1 MNDYVFSWAENDV
14 GQMVHVDSVP
24 NGIACNCHCPRCKEP
39 LLARHGKVL
48 AHGFAHHS
56 EDRAAN
62 LDICYQVILY
72 KLAEHIVQTAKHI
85 HAPTYYGIY
94 PEKDIWFTDV
104 KIDGQYE
111 RADKQPDVVATAED
125 GTQYLV
131 EFTFDHKV
139 QHKQPV
145 DYSSMNC
152 IEVTLKGQTLE
163 SLENF
168 LLNKGDGRK
177 WVNNEKYFTSIDRLY
192 QSKGKSIRITQ
203 EKTCA
208 SCPIKENCSGAALN
222 GVILKIENNGNV
234 YRLCKTQEYDR
245 RLKWHQEE
253 ERRKAEQER
262 IKRMSLEERLLASPA
277 RPLMH
282 IAYFSDGTVKVT
294 EEWSSKDLHKKWYN
308 ESILEFTVDAGQN
321 SSFIAAMYI
330 RHRGYAL
337 KDCIICQ
344 FCHDGYCSR
353 DVEEPN
359 AWTCRAFT
367 VSSQLRFMVAKGF
380 SRWVVET

>member
-1 MNDYVFSWAENDV
+1 MSDYVFSWAENAA

-24 NGIACNCHCPRCKEP
+24 NGILCNCHCPRCHEP

-56 EDRAAN
+56 EDRSAR

-72 KLAEHIVQTAKHI
+72 KLAEHIIQTAKHI
-85 HAPTYYGIY
+85 HVPSYYGIY

-104 KIDGQYE
+104 KVDGQYE

-125 GTQYLV
+125 ETQYLV

-168 LLNKGDGRK
+168 LLYSSEGRK
-177 WVNNEKYFTSIDRLY
+177 WVNNEKYFTSIDGLY

-203 EKTCA
+203 EKTC
-208 SCPIKENCSGAALN
+208 STCPIRMDCAGAILKGN
-222 GVILKIENNGNV
+222 VLKIENNGNV
-234 YRLCKTQEYDR
+234 YRLCKTEEYNTK
-245 RLKWHQEE
+245 LKRFQ
-253 ERRKAEQER
+253 EQER
-262 IKRMSLEERLLASPA
+262 FRRKSLEEKLSCSPEK
-277 RPLMH
+277 RLMH
-282 IAYFSDGTVKVT
+282 IAYFADGMVKMD
-294 EEWSSKDLHKKWYN
+294 ENWSSRDLHKKMCDG
-308 ESILEFTVDAGQN
+308 SVLEFTVDAGED
-321 SSFIAAMYI
+321 SSYIAAMYI
-330 RHRGYAL
+330 RHQGYNL
-337 KDCIICQ
+337 KDCIICE
-344 FCHDGYCSR
+344 FCRDGYCYR
-353 DVEEPN
+353 NVEQSS
-359 AWTCRAFT
+359 AWTCKAFT
-367 VSSQLRFMVAKGF
+367 VSAQLRFMVSRGF
-380 SRWVVET
+380 ARWIIET